1 MFTAVDF
8 ICETQEAH
16 PDVKGLTFVVMD
28 VRNLELEEGSVDV
41 VVEKCVMDCF
51 ACDPDAAGDSVAQML
66 AEASRVLKCGGAYIC
81 VSLNDAQ
88 TVLTRLEQA
97 NVQWGNIEVVYDG
110 HSELLSA
117 PELEQ
122 AEGSAAEQAEDS
134 APATLTESSTE
145 MNVSL
150 EGEAGELDDDSGS
163 DMGSEE
169 EYMNP
174 FSIVRCIR

>member
-1 MFTAVDF
+1 
-8 ICETQEAH
+8 
-16 PDVKGLTFVVMD
+16 MD

-51 ACDPDAAGDSVAQML
+51 ACDPDAAGDSVSQML
-66 AEASRVLKCGGAYIC
+66 AEASRVLKCGGSYIC

-97 NVQWGNIEVVYDG
+97 NVPWGNIEVVYDG

-117 PELEQ
+117 AELEH

-134 APATLTESSTE
+134 AAATLTESSTE
-145 MNVSL
+145 MDVSL
-150 EGEAGELDDDSGS
+150 ERGEGESGDDSGS

-174 FSIVRCIR
+174 FSIVRCTR